1 MKRGKGR
8 SWRVGRWAL
17 LVVLLVVLA
26 GCGEPTGSWFQVR
39 NDTSKQAF
47 VILNAELGR
56 YVYTLEPGA
65 NVAVGDFLFSFEGD
79 VDVLGPTCKVIA
91 VFKSPI
97 SQTNAMTQPTNR
109 WEGVYQITIP
119 ATGLPTFVETRKGSV
134 DPDLPTITGAVLD
147 GTELNTD
154 TCPPPTVPGETPDG

>member
-1 MKRGKGR
+1 MKRGEGR
-8 SWRVGRWAL
+8 SWHVGRWAL

-26 GCGEPTGSWFQVR
+26 GCGEPTGTWFQVR
-39 NDTSKQAF
+39 NDSSSQAF
-47 VILNAELGR
+47 VILDATLGR

-91 VFKSPI
+91 VFKSPT
-97 SQTNAMTQPTNR
+97 SQTNVMTQPTNR
-109 WEGVYQITIP
+109 WAGVYQITIP
-119 ATGLPTFVETRKGSV
+119 ATGLPTFVDTRKGSV

-147 GTELNTD
+147 SRNTD
-154 TCPPPTVPGETPDG
+154 SSVCPPPIVPRASPDG

>member
-147 GTELNTD
+147 GTELNPD